1 MAAAAAGESRSDRG
15 GPLGLAFILAVD
27 ARLDDAGFRLIQ
39 MMGAHAPDR
48 SCAVCSLF
56 APIIRISHSTM
67 ETVVLIGLITGIALI
82 ALGLLA
88 AYSSIIA
95 QRSDTP
101 SYIDAL
107 VPYQGW
113 LSCLCGISV
122 LFFGVLHFGQGWA
135 LETLV
140 GVFEV
145 VLGLVLGYLGYR
157 LITKRGEEVRPYRT
171 SLGYL
176 AIVLGVW
183 TTFETLWFSIAA
195 VGVHVG

>member
-1 MAAAAAGESRSDRG
+1 V
-15 GPLGLAFILAVD
+15 L
-27 ARLDDAGFRLIQ
+27 
-39 MMGAHAPDR
+39 
-48 SCAVCSLF
+48 
-56 APIIRISHSTM
+56 M
-67 ETVVLIGLITGIALI
+67 ELMELITGIALI
-82 ALGLLA
+82 ALGLFA
-88 AYSSIIA
+88 AYSSIIG

-122 LFFGVLHFGQGWA
+122 LFFGVLHLAYHSSGWV
-135 LETLV
+135 LVSLV
-140 GVFEV
+140 GVIEV
-145 VLGLVLGYLGYR
+145 VLGLLLGYLGYR

-183 TTFETLWFSIAA
+183 TTFETLWFSFA
-195 VGVHVG
+195 VVGAT